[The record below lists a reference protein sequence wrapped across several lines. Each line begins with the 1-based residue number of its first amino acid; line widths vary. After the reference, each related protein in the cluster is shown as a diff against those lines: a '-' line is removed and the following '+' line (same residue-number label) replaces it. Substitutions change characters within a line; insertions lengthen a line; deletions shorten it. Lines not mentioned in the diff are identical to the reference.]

1 MRGPRG
7 WRRLTRSLGTIFLT
21 ILASVGG
28 GLVQNH
34 SAVAL
39 PPGPFLQCPSIG
51 WDVHCQILFVIN
63 ADASITV
70 LQDLGEGP
78 YDGVE
83 DTLIGVQN
91 NSSGPVTGLALSG
104 PSIFGFD
111 GDGLCAVTPK
121 PEGCPF
127 GETGYEGPNT
137 SFTVANANEGTVNFT
152 EGGIPA
158 GGSAYFSLEESI
170 EGFKCTETGCEG
182 QVTGE
187 CTKAFGRAFY
197 LKLGEPGRLNLL
209 DKVSTNLAEPQRLIV
224 SYETGAIRYR
234 LTKLQEATCEGAA
247 GARDF
252 HGIGAA
258 AKGTEK
264 GYTVDFHI
272 QEVAG
277 GYRYEATVTKEG
289 GLVVFNEAAP
299 LGKTSKTQAKPQTIE

>member
-91 NSSGPVTGLALSG
+91 NASFAVKSMDVTGANA
-104 PSIFGFD
+104 FGFD
-111 GDGLCAVTPK
+111 GDGLCQATNQGTNQSTDNNTP
-121 PEGCPF
+121 PGGTFFPSPSGCPF
-127 GETGYEGPNT
+127 GTTRYEGPGTAFTNYSPGTGCATCTGNT
-137 SFTVANANEGTVNFT
+137 GTILFS
-152 EGGIPA
+152 GA
-158 GGSAYFSLEESI
+158 GLKAGTSTYFSLEGNVRPGIIVFI
-170 EGFKCTETGCEG
+170 EVNTEMTMGSRR
-182 QVTGE
+182 T
-187 CTKAFGRAFY
+187 
-197 LKLGEPGRLNLL
+197 
-209 DKVSTNLAEPQRLIV
+209 
-224 SYETGAIRYR
+224 
-234 LTKLQEATCEGAA
+234 
-247 GARDF
+247 
-252 HGIGAA
+252 IGSALRMRSR
-258 AKGTEK
+258 
-264 GYTVDFHI
+264 V
-272 QEVAG
+272 
-277 GYRYEATVTKEG
+277 R
-289 GLVVFNEAAP
+289 
-299 LGKTSKTQAKPQTIE
+299 